1 MVSNKVNM
9 EQQLDYYSRNR
20 QARKEYQRE
29 YYEKN
34 KERIQAKRKLDELA
48 DPARFE
54 ARKEYNKEYY
64 QKNKEKI
71 LLRRAAAY
79 ASKKKAKA
87 QSVR

>member
-1 MVSNKVNM
+1 MKLTPTFVYFLTTDKRL
-9 EQQLDYYSRNR
+9 Q
-20 QARKEYQRE
+20 
-29 YYEKN
+29 
-34 KERIQAKRKLDELA
+34 IQAKRKLDELA

-79 ASKKKAKA
+79 ASKKKANA
-87 QSVR
+87 QPVR